1 MTGITKLED
10 HEVLK
15 ILSTTMDGVK
25 GLPEVKDQQT
35 DIDIIDTARLIISQR
50 LLKLVKSAIIL
61 VVNTTTK

>member
-15 ILSTTMDGVK
+15 ILSTTMDGAK